1 MGRGS
6 RRTDLLGP
14 ASELIVSTP
23 LRAPR
28 RKGLALAA
36 LATAALLASLLTA
49 LPPALHAAP
58 TASASEP
65 AAARTSRPNIVMI
78 LTDDMRADEL
88 RYLPAVRHLQ
98 RSGVTFTRAI
108 SADSLCCPARATLLT
123 GKLAHNHLTIGNNTA
138 THGGYHVFA
147 EHNDVQ
153 DLLPQW
159 LDDRAY
165 RTGWIGKYLND
176 FGGSRHF
183 DQPDWTYFASP
194 VHGRLRLLVERLRD
208 QRSLP
213 RRATATARSTRAS
226 CCCPGSRPG
235 HVAGGPSS
243 WSTARSRPTSSAR
256 EARRFRAP
264 GVQNAARHGRPAL
277 HVSPSVG
284 ETDLSD
290 KPAWLQE
297 YAARPTTPKI
307 YPRTFERKRVQALQ
321 SVNKTVKAVV
331 ETLREQHELKSTVL
345 IFTSDNGFML
355 REHDLTDKNKA
366 YEESV
371 HVPLV
376 IRGPGFGGGRRA
388 DQTVSLAD
396 LTATFRR
403 LAGVKRSH
411 GADGVPLQ
419 EVLAQPAS
427 FARRPIEIEGSTAQ
441 YPDMDSLGTD
451 SIGRFYSGVVWGP
464 YSLVHYQTGDWE
476 FYDRTVD
483 PWQMNNSYTQRS
495 RAGQPAGAAPDLVRR
510 APRLPRGGVQ
520 RPDPAEFH
528 RLTCN
533 RFETK
538 WSLLS
543 PVR

>member
-1 MGRGS
+1 MTR
-6 RRTDLLGP
+6 
-14 ASELIVSTP
+14 IFSTP

-36 LATAALLASLLTA
+36 LAAAALLASLLTA
-49 LPPALHAAP
+49 LPPALDAVP
-58 TASASEP
+58 TASASER
-65 AAARTSRPNIVMI
+65 AAAHTSRPNIVLI

-194 VHGRLRLLVERLRD
+194 VQDVYDYWSNGFAINGHF
-208 QRSLP
+208 
-213 RRATATARSTRAS
+213 
-226 CCCPGSRPG
+226 
-235 HVAGGPSS
+235 HVAHGYREVYTRQLLLSRIKAWSRGWRPFFLVDSTIAPHKQRKGGG
-243 WSTARSRPTSSAR
+243 
-256 EARRFRAP
+256 RFRAP
-264 GVQNAARHGRPAL
+264 GVQNAARQGGRPAL
-277 HVSPSVG
+277 RVSPSVG
-284 ETDLSD
+284 ETDLTD

-321 SVNKTVKAVV
+321 SVNKTVKRVV

-376 IRGPGFGGGRRA
+376 IRGPGFSGGRRA

-403 LAGVKRSH
+403 LAGVRRSH

-427 FARRPIEIEGSTAQ
+427 FARRPIEIEGSAAQ
-441 YPDMDSLGTD
+441 YPDMGSLGTD

-483 PWQMNNSYTQRS
+483 PWQMDNSYSSDPGPGSAQELLQTWYAAHLDCR
-495 RAGQPAGAAPDLVRR
+495 GAA
-510 APRLPRGGVQ
+510 
-520 RPDPAEFH
+520 
-528 RLTCN
+528 CN
-533 RFETK
+533 DRIP
-538 WSLLS
+538 LS
-543 PVR
+543 PTG